1 MVCVVV
7 LLEVVGAVVG
17 VVGVVVGELVT
28 TVGAEAVGA
37 AVVGEAVRELLG
49 DMVGLSPYH
58 SIVLSSPHPL
68 AHISPCSL
76 FVKGRR

>member
-1 MVCVVV
+1 MVRVVV

-28 TVGAEAVGA
+28 AVGAEAVGA
-37 AVVGEAVRELLG
+37 AVREVLG